1 MNLNKEQVLGVVRHS
16 LTFFGGLILS
26 KGLIDESTL
35 SEITGSII
43 TLIGAV
49 WSIME
54 KNKRK

>member
-1 MNLNKEQVLGVVRHS
+1 MNLNKEQVLGVVRHA
-16 LTFFGGLILS
+16 LTFFGGLIIS